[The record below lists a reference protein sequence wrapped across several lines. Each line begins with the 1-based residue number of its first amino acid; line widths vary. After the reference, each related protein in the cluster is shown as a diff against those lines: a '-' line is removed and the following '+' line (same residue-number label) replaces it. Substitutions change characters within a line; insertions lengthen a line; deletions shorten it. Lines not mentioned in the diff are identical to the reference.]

1 MMTVMSP
8 HASRRLVLTAA
19 ALAGSGFLAACNSSS
34 TSDAGP
40 TRTDGEP
47 VGPVAPDLAL
57 LLATWERVGVLQQ
70 SLQPIMRR
78 TESSQYA
85 ALSELLLEQDE
96 VLTGLLNAASAD
108 LPQPTPAATTNPAAT
123 ASPSAT
129 SDDATSTNDDAAATT
144 SSQPSLESLRTALAQ
159 DLSED
164 VNADSTAALA
174 DSTDLNL
181 ALLISINAQHAAS
194 AIRWGQSPTW
204 PSIAGTNPATA
215 AELARILRP
224 LIYAL
229 EVVTATSSGDER
241 VGYQEALDELS
252 DLTDELVIAAGREL
266 EPAKLG
272 YGLPEAEA
280 SQNGRRSLLLSA
292 SESAA
297 AQTLS
302 LSAEVTGEVAG
313 IAALTQT
320 LSLVTSRRTAWGA
333 TRLAFP
339 GMTRP

>member
-1 MMTVMSP
+1 M
-8 HASRRLVLTAA
+8 
-19 ALAGSGFLAACNSSS
+19 
-34 TSDAGP
+34 
-40 TRTDGEP
+40 
-47 VGPVAPDLAL
+47 
-57 LLATWERVGVLQQ
+57 LQQ

-96 VLTGLLNAASAD
+96 VLTGLLNAAGAD

-194 AIRWGQSPTW
+194 AIRWGQSPLG
-204 PSIAGTNPATA
+204 P
-215 AELARILRP
+215 RLR
-224 LIYAL
+224 
-229 EVVTATSSGDER
+229 
-241 VGYQEALDELS
+241 
-252 DLTDELVIAAGREL
+252 
-266 EPAKLG
+266 
-272 YGLPEAEA
+272 
-280 SQNGRRSLLLSA
+280 
-292 SESAA
+292 
-297 AQTLS
+297 
-302 LSAEVTGEVAG
+302 
-313 IAALTQT
+313 ALTRPPP
-320 LSLVTSRRTAWGA
+320 LSWRASCAH
-333 TRLAFP
+333 
-339 GMTRP
+339 